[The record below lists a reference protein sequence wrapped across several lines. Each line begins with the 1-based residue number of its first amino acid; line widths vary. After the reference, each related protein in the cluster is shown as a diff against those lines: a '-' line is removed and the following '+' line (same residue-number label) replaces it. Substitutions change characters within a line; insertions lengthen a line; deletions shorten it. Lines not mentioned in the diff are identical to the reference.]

1 MTSRAT
7 SLIDYWLQ
15 LPHPPQLILTIVL
28 ASLAMLASEHLLI
41 RARPGVRDGQ
51 TGYKLSSAHG
61 ISCFLFPHLPVFT
74 WWVMTEWWPGPMCGL
89 LTSLWADDKQFW
101 GIQSPPCPSQS
112 SLDCSCMIYRRILVG
127 NFSILAS
134 SKNLKPNKINWLWL
148 SKCICLIDI
157 R

>member
-1 MTSRAT
+1 MTDRAT

-15 LPHPPQLILTIVL
+15 LPHPPQLIPTIVF

-41 RARPGVRDGQ
+41 RARPRVRDGQ

-61 ISCFLFPHLPVFT
+61 ISCFLFPSHLPVFS
-74 WWVMTEWWPGPMCGL
+74 WWVMTEWWPCVV
-89 LTSLWADDKQFW
+89 
-101 GIQSPPCPSQS
+101 S
-112 SLDCSCMIYRRILVG
+112 SLLYGQMINNFEESSLLPPLHNHHCSCMIYRRILVG

-148 SKCICLIDI
+148 SKCICLIDT